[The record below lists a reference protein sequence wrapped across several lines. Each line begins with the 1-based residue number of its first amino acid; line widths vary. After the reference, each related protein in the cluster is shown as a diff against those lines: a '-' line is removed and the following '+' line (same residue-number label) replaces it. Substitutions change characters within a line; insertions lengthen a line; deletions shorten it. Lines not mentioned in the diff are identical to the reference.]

1 MKLKK
6 NINEIKEI
14 EYNKYWELN
23 EIKIIF
29 NKMMKLWIL
38 NWEEN
43 KNKNELRYE
52 LKEKK
57 KNIWLKLN

>member
-1 MKLKK
+1 
-6 NINEIKEI
+6 
-14 EYNKYWELN
+14 
-23 EIKIIF
+23 
-29 NKMMKLWIL
+29 MMKLWIL

>member
-38 NWEEN
+38 NWE
-43 KNKNELRYE
+43 R
-52 LKEKK
+52 
-57 KNIWLKLN
+57 IWE